1 MQTMV
6 KSRYACKKLESALN
20 KENEAYRDVLL
31 TSPSRVISS
40 RPFSAIFKTGIQC
53 P

>member
-6 KSRYACKKLESALN
+6 NSRYACEKLESALN

-31 TSPSRVISS
+31 TSTTTFR
-40 RPFSAIFKTGIQC
+40 GELIQTLQC
-53 P
+53 HL